1 MAYAATIENAK
12 RDFDRICTNI
22 KTTTVASRLG
32 STAGPVSASGVISY
46 LEYLRAERDRM
57 VAIAAIPGIADAYPD
72 VAAEAGTVMSTTL
85 ATIQW
90 IAANLPKSGGKLAVH
105 SVNETTGAITWDSFS
120 SASLAGLRTQQ
131 AALEAT
137 ID

>member
-12 RDFDRICTNI
+12 RDFDRICANI

-32 STAGPVSASGVISY
+32 SAAGPVSASGVISY
-46 LEYLRAERDRM
+46 LEYLIDERNRM

-72 VAAEAGTVMSTTL
+72 VAAEAGAVMS
-85 ATIQW
+85 AT
-90 IAANLPKSGGKLAVH
+90 
-105 SVNETTGAITWDSFS
+105 
-120 SASLAGLRTQQ
+120 LAGLRTQQ